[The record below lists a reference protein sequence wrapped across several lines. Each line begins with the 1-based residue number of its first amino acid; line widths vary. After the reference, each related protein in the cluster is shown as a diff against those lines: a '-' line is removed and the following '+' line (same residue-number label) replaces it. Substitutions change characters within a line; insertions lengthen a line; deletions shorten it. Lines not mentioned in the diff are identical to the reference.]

1 MQVSRQL
8 HDLTTLPPGNRALV
22 LIEHVYGLASESVRT
37 LLEDVKISLTFAVNR
52 TTIPR
57 LSRP

>member
-8 HDLTTLPPGNRALV
+8 HDLTALPPGKGALV
-22 LIEHVYGLASESVRT
+22 LVEQGSGWASELVRT
-37 LLEDVKISLTFAVNR
+37 LMEDIKISLTFAVNR

-57 LSRP
+57 LSEP